1 MKLINLKRSNKTF
14 FSNLIGVKK
23 RKSANLQLSA
33 IRGKYNQVICQQPS
47 ETGTARYQTQPET
60 QNFGITEDCGSPSV
74 LQCDTRQILPAGRPL
89 QTTLFCCC
97 PNRLMFYLRAHLK
110 DLSVTLIR
118 AGGECL
124 AVFSV
129 NPKAFCPRRPRFIG
143 KKSGYIC
150 SRNLL
155 PDPTS

>member
-1 MKLINLKRSNKTF
+1 MLDI
-14 FSNLIGVKK
+14 
-23 RKSANLQLSA
+23 Q
-33 IRGKYNQVICQQPS
+33 GKYNQVICQQPS
-47 ETGTARYQTQPET
+47 ETRTSRYQTQPET
-60 QNFGITEDCGSPSV
+60 QNFRITEDCGSPSV
-74 LQCDTRQILPAGRPL
+74 LQCDTGQILPAGRPL

-97 PNRLMFYLRAHLK
+97 PKRLMFYLRAHLK

-118 AGGECL
+118 AGGGCL

-129 NPKAFCPRRPRFIG
+129 NPKAFCSRRPRFIG

-155 PDPTS
+155 PDLTS